1 MEDMSET
8 LNTKVKKNQ
17 SEMKNIIIEI
27 KNTLVGI
34 NSRLEEAG

>member
-1 MEDMSET
+1 MSET

-17 SEMKNIIIEI
+17 SEMKNKIIEI